1 MITDELLHLLEL
13 KIKDLLARHDK
24 LKQTTSQLQN
34 GKSLLLEE
42 KETLMQK
49 QQHAI
54 SQIETLVSRLKS
66 IEDLP

>member
-49 QQHAI
+49 QQRAI

>member
-24 LKQTTSQLQN
+24 LKQATSQLQN